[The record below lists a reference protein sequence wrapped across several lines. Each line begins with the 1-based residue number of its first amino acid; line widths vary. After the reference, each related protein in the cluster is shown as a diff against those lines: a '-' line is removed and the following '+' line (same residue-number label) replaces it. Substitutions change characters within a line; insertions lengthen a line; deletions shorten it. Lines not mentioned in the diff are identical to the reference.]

1 MGDKKKPEVREILRN
16 GADDA
21 MPDRV
26 RWKMRTSA
34 KTTVS
39 IPIQIKKE
47 PKYFLFYCP
56 VLDLWSMGKTKDEAE
71 RNLKEDLRLL
81 LTRCSKY
88 KALDQVLSDCGFT
101 TVEIRA

>member
-1 MGDKKKPEVREILRN
+1 MDGL
-16 GADDA
+16 A
-21 MPDRV
+21 
-26 RWKMRTSA
+26 RWKMRTSE

-39 IPIQIKKE
+39 IPILSKKE

-56 VLDLWSMGKTKDEAE
+56 VLDLWSVGKTREEAE

-88 KALDQVLSDCGFT
+88 TTLDKVLSDCGFT
-101 TVEIRA
+101 TVEISA